1 MRRARRLN
9 DKVVASVKLFENGAL
24 LPGFDG
30 AERVMTLGD
39 GFMPEPFTRGVV
51 GMKAGDEREFS
62 FELPSVGSEGLSTM
76 RACVKV
82 SAVRRRR
89 DAVIDDAWV
98 ADHVKGAST
107 VAELRETIR
116 GRLAEQLVAERERRQ
131 ASALL
136 CGAGGRLV
144 GGVTEKDVAR
154 ACWEAWRR
162 PSGKS
167 CRVAGRPLR
176 NTWTNRGLTRAAWA
190 ARQREQALQAVRE
203 GMAAELY
210 GRHMACRWTTP
221 TSTTC
226 FPARLPNSRPRLGSG
241 SCGVGATWGACA
253 IWRSAKRRSTKLV
266 AAPS

>member
-1 MRRARRLN
+1 MTEPTLTTYEPVRMELPFVAVREQDIDDELRSMASRLPAYEDVCDVPARLN

-116 GRLAEQLVAERERRQ
+116 GRLAEQLVAERERRKR
-131 ASALL
+131 LL
-136 CGAGGRLV
+136 CSAELAGRLV

-154 ACWEAWRR
+154 ALGGVEKAFGEELSRR
-162 PSGKS
+162 GQT
-167 CRVAGRPLR
+167 VAEYLD
-176 NTWTNRGLTRAAWA
+176 
-190 ARQREQALQAVRE
+190 EQ
-203 GMAAELY
+203 G
-210 GRHMACRWTTP
+210 
-221 TSTTC
+221 
-226 FPARLPNSRPRLGSG
+226 
-241 SCGVGATWGACA
+241 
-253 IWRSAKRRSTKLV
+253 ID
-266 AAPS
+266 